1 MAAFFLLLLEVA
13 LARWISKSR
22 RTAEDVKVEFEEM
35 SGPGSEM
42 LEKMKG
48 LRKAG

>member
-1 MAAFFLLLLEVA
+1 VAAFFLLLLEVA

-22 RTAEDVKVEFEEM
+22 RSAEDVKVEFEEM
-35 SGPGSEM
+35 SGTGSGM